1 MGGADSRQS
10 VDRHPLAKGNW
21 EEEDTGEKPFLQAQ
35 NAGEIRKT
43 VQKNNCT
50 EVVVEGNGSKELGK
64 GHNLDSDS
72 KTISSELLLLNTPHT
87 IQGDNLPEII
97 SLRSSII

>member
-21 EEEDTGEKPFLQAQ
+21 EEEDTGEKLYFSQAQ

-43 VQKNNCT
+43 LQKNNCT
-50 EVVVEGNGSKELGK
+50 EVVVERNGSEEFGK
-64 GHNLDSDS
+64 GH
-72 KTISSELLLLNTPHT
+72 
-87 IQGDNLPEII
+87 LP
-97 SLRSSII
+97 